1 MTNKVF
7 CLSIISAIALLICS
21 PLHVS
26 GQNVSA
32 QGLKTVVIDP
42 GHGGKDPGA
51 PGKSKSTAEKNIV
64 LNISKLFGDK
74 IKAEYPDV
82 KIVYT
87 RSTDVF
93 VELKERANIAKR
105 SNADLFISVH
115 CNSSTNTKAFG
126 ASAHILGPKSTNPKN
141 TSDYFEK
148 SKSVAQRE
156 NSVMLL
162 EDDYQ
167 TSYQD
172 FDPNSPEAV
181 ISHSLL
187 WQANYGN
194 SLLFAAEYDAQIHKA
209 PYRVSNYTGIHQDV
223 FYLLW
228 ATNMPAALL
237 EVGFLSNPN
246 DYAVLSTTD
255 GQEKIAKS
263 LFNAFKNYKEKYD
276 ASVGAF
282 PMAEEP
288 VAVPTVKEEAPVTT
302 PVVKEETPVAKPVV
316 KEEAPTAKQE
326 VAQPKSEASAV
337 SKYYG
342 IQIMGLGRLLKNG
355 DSALKGLQVQA
366 VKAEGSSIYKYIYG
380 KHATRAAAAAELATV
395 RKKFP
400 EAFIVE
406 VDGDNVKISK

>member
-1 MTNKVF
+1 MTNKVL
-7 CLSIISAIALLICS
+7 CLTIISAIALLISS
-21 PLHVS
+21 PLHIS
-26 GQNVSA
+26 GQNVSG

-82 KIVYT
+82 KVVYT

-105 SNADLFISVH
+105 NNADLFISVH
-115 CNSSTNTKAFG
+115 CNSSTNSKAFG
-126 ASAHILGPKSTNPKN
+126 ASAHILGPKSNNPKN

-167 TSYQD
+167 TAYQD

-194 SLLFAAEYDAQIHKA
+194 SLLFAAEYDSQIHKA

-237 EVGFLSNPN
+237 EVGFLSNPS
-246 DYAVLSTTD
+246 DYAVLSTAD

-263 LFNAFKNYKEKYD
+263 LFNAFKSYKEKYD
-276 ASVGAF
+276 ASVGAL
-282 PMAEEP
+282 PAVSESTPESEP
-288 VAVPTVKEEAPVTT
+288 STVKEEPASPKQETAPVQ
-302 PVVKEETPVAKPVV
+302 
-316 KEEAPTAKQE
+316 KEEADKNVTSTP
-326 VAQPKSEASAV
+326 

-380 KHATRAAAAAELATV
+380 KHATRSAAAAELPAV
-395 RKKFP
+395 KKKFP

-406 VDGDNVKISK
+406 VNGDSVKISK

>member
-1 MTNKVF
+1 MRLILKILLILLVA
-7 CLSIISAIALLICS
+7 SVHIDAIAQ
-21 PLHVS
+21 
-26 GQNVSA
+26 GNVTNA
-32 QGLKTVVIDP
+32 HPGLKTVVIDP

-82 KIVYT
+82 KVVYT

-105 SNADLFISVH
+105 NNADLFISVH
-115 CNSSTNTKAFG
+115 CNSSTNSKAFG
-126 ASAHILGPKSTNPKN
+126 ASAHILGPKSNNPKN

-167 TSYQD
+167 TAYQD

-194 SLLFAAEYDAQIHKA
+194 SLLFASEYDAQIHKA

-237 EVGFLSNPN
+237 EVGFLSNPS
-246 DYAVLSTTD
+246 DYAVLSTAD

-263 LFNAFKNYKEKYD
+263 LFNAFKSYKEKYD
-276 ASVGAF
+276 ASVGAL
-282 PMAEEP
+282 PAVSEP
-288 VAVPTVKEEAPVTT
+288 TPEPEPSTVKEEPASPKQETAPVQ
-302 PVVKEETPVAKPVV
+302 
-316 KEEAPTAKQE
+316 KEEADKNVTSTP
-326 VAQPKSEASAV
+326 

-380 KHATRAAAAAELATV
+380 KHATRSAAAAELPAV
-395 RKKFP
+395 KKKFP

-406 VDGDNVKISK
+406 VNGDSVKISK

>member
-1 MTNKVF
+1 MTNKLL
-7 CLSIISAIALLICS
+7 CLTIISAIALLISS
-21 PLHVS
+21 PLHIS
-26 GQNVSA
+26 GQNVSG

-82 KIVYT
+82 KVVYT

-105 SNADLFISVH
+105 NNADLFISVH
-115 CNSSTNTKAFG
+115 CNSSTNSKAFG
-126 ASAHILGPKSTNPKN
+126 ASAHILGPKSNNPKN

-167 TSYQD
+167 TAYQD

-237 EVGFLSNPN
+237 EVGFLSNPS
-246 DYAVLSTTD
+246 DYAVLSTAD

-263 LFNAFKNYKEKYD
+263 LFNAFKSYKEKYD
-276 ASVGAF
+276 ASVGAT
-282 PMAEEP
+282 PAVSSPTPDPESSTLNEEP
-288 VAVPTVKEEAPVTT
+288 ASP
-302 PVVKEETPVAKPVV
+302 
-316 KEEAPTAKQE
+316 KQE
-326 VAQPKSEASAV
+326 SAPEQKDV
-337 SKYYG
+337 TDKNVTSAPSKYYG

-380 KHATRAAAAAELATV
+380 KHATRSAAAAELPAV
-395 RKKFP
+395 KKKFP

-406 VDGDNVKISK
+406 VNGDSVKISK

>member
-1 MTNKVF
+1 MTNKVL
-7 CLSIISAIALLICS
+7 CLTIISAIALLISS
-21 PLHVS
+21 PLHIS
-26 GQNVSA
+26 GQNVSV

-82 KIVYT
+82 KVVYT

-105 SNADLFISVH
+105 NNADLFISVH
-115 CNSSTNTKAFG
+115 CNSSTNSKAFG
-126 ASAHILGPKSTNPKN
+126 ASAHILGPKSNNPKN

-167 TSYQD
+167 TAYQD

-194 SLLFAAEYDAQIHKA
+194 SLLFAAEYDSQIHKA

-237 EVGFLSNPN
+237 EVGFLSNPS
-246 DYAVLSTTD
+246 DYAVLSTAD

-263 LFNAFKNYKEKYD
+263 LFNAFKSYKEKYD
-276 ASVGAF
+276 ASVGAL
-282 PMAEEP
+282 PAVSEP
-288 VAVPTVKEEAPVTT
+288 TPEPEPSTVKEEPASPKQETAPVQ
-302 PVVKEETPVAKPVV
+302 
-316 KEEAPTAKQE
+316 KEEADKNVTSTP
-326 VAQPKSEASAV
+326 

-380 KHATRAAAAAELATV
+380 KHATRSAAAAELPAV
-395 RKKFP
+395 KKKFP

-406 VDGDNVKISK
+406 VNGDSVKISK

>member
-1 MTNKVF
+1 MTNKVL
-7 CLSIISAIALLICS
+7 CLTIISAIALLISS
-21 PLHVS
+21 PLHIS
-26 GQNVSA
+26 GQNVSG

-82 KIVYT
+82 KVVYT

-105 SNADLFISVH
+105 NNADLFISVH
-115 CNSSTNTKAFG
+115 CNSSTNSRAFG
-126 ASAHILGPKSTNPKN
+126 ASAHILGPKSNNPKN

-167 TSYQD
+167 TAYQD

-237 EVGFLSNPN
+237 EVGFLSNPS
-246 DYAVLSTTD
+246 DYAVLSTAD

-263 LFNAFKNYKEKYD
+263 LFNAFKSYKEKYD
-276 ASVGAF
+276 ASVGAV
-282 PMAEEP
+282 P
-288 VAVPTVKEEAPVTT
+288 AVSETTPDPEVPSVKEEPASPKQETT
-302 PVVKEETPVAKPVV
+302 PVQ
-316 KEEAPTAKQE
+316 KEEADKNVTSTP
-326 VAQPKSEASAV
+326 

-380 KHATRAAAAAELATV
+380 KHATRSAAAAELPAV
-395 RKKFP
+395 KKKFP

-406 VDGDNVKISK
+406 VNGDSVKISK

>member
-1 MTNKVF
+1 MTNKVL
-7 CLSIISAIALLICS
+7 CLTIISAIALLISS
-21 PLHVS
+21 PLHIS
-26 GQNVSA
+26 GQNVSG

-64 LNISKLFGDK
+64 LNISKLFGYK

-82 KIVYT
+82 KVVYT

-105 SNADLFISVH
+105 NNADLFISVH
-115 CNSSTNTKAFG
+115 CNSSTNSRAFG
-126 ASAHILGPKSTNPKN
+126 ASAHILGPKSNNPKN

-167 TSYQD
+167 TAYQD

-237 EVGFLSNPN
+237 EVGFLSNPS
-246 DYAVLSTTD
+246 DYAVLSTAD

-263 LFNAFKNYKEKYD
+263 LFNAFKSYKEKYD
-276 ASVGAF
+276 ASVGAL
-282 PMAEEP
+282 PAVSESTPEPEPSAVNEEP
-288 VAVPTVKEEAPVTT
+288 ASPKQETAPVQKEEADKNVTST
-302 PVVKEETPVAKPVV
+302 P
-316 KEEAPTAKQE
+316 
-326 VAQPKSEASAV
+326 

-355 DSALKGLQVQA
+355 DSALKGMQVQA

-380 KHATRAAAAAELATV
+380 KHATRSAAAAELPAV
-395 RKKFP
+395 KKKFP

-406 VDGDNVKISK
+406 VNGDSVKISK

>member
-1 MTNKVF
+1 MTNKVL
-7 CLSIISAIALLICS
+7 CLTIISAIALLISS
-21 PLHVS
+21 PLHIS
-26 GQNVSA
+26 GQNVSG

-82 KIVYT
+82 KVVYT

-105 SNADLFISVH
+105 NNADLFISVH
-115 CNSSTNTKAFG
+115 CNSSTNSKAFG
-126 ASAHILGPKSTNPKN
+126 ASAHILGPKSNNPKN

-167 TSYQD
+167 TAYQD

-237 EVGFLSNPN
+237 EVGFLSNPS
-246 DYAVLSTTD
+246 DYAVLSTAD

-263 LFNAFKNYKEKYD
+263 LFNAFKSYKEKYD
-276 ASVGAF
+276 ASVGAL
-282 PMAEEP
+282 PAVSESTPEPEPSSVNEEP
-288 VAVPTVKEEAPVTT
+288 ASPKQETAPVQKEEADKNVTST
-302 PVVKEETPVAKPVV
+302 P
-316 KEEAPTAKQE
+316 
-326 VAQPKSEASAV
+326 

-380 KHATRAAAAAELATV
+380 KHATRSAAAAELPAV
-395 RKKFP
+395 KKKFP
-400 EAFIVE
+400 EAFVVE
-406 VDGDNVKISK
+406 VNGDSVKISK

>member
-1 MTNKVF
+1 MTNKVL
-7 CLSIISAIALLICS
+7 CLSIISAIALLISS
-21 PLHVS
+21 PLHIS
-26 GQNVSA
+26 GQNVSG

-82 KIVYT
+82 KVIYT

-105 SNADLFISVH
+105 SNADLFISIH
-115 CNSSTNTKAFG
+115 CNSSTNSKAFG

-162 EDDYQ
+162 EDDYK
-167 TSYQD
+167 TAYQD

-237 EVGFLSNPN
+237 EVGFLSNPG
-246 DYAVLSTTD
+246 DYAVLSTAE

-263 LFNAFKNYKEKYD
+263 LFTAFKNYKMQYD

-282 PMAEEP
+282 PTEAE
-288 VAVPTVKEEAPVTT
+288 VSPTVKEEEKPQPETVS
-302 PVVKEETPVAKPVV
+302 VKEESPKVET
-316 KEEAPTAKQE
+316 
-326 VAQPKSEASAV
+326 PKSEAPAS

-342 IQIMGLGRLLKNG
+342 IQVMGLGRLLKNG
-355 DSALKGLQVQA
+355 GESRGFF
-366 VKAEGSSIYKYIYG
+366 YI
-380 KHATRAAAAAELATV
+380 
-395 RKKFP
+395 
-400 EAFIVE
+400 
-406 VDGDNVKISK
+406 

>member
-1 MTNKVF
+1 MTNKVL
-7 CLSIISAIALLICS
+7 CLTLISALALLIIS
-21 PLHVS
+21 PLHIS
-26 GQNVSA
+26 GQNVSG

-51 PGKSKSTAEKNIV
+51 PGKSKTTAEKNIV

-82 KIVYT
+82 KVVYT

-105 SNADLFISVH
+105 NNADLFISVH
-115 CNSSTNTKAFG
+115 CNSSTNSKAFG
-126 ASAHILGPKSTNPKN
+126 ASAHILGPKSNNPKN

-194 SLLFAAEYDAQIHKA
+194 SLLFAAEYDAQIHQS

-237 EVGFLSNPN
+237 EVGFLSNPG
-246 DYAVLSTTD
+246 DYAVLSTAD

-263 LFNAFKNYKEKYD
+263 LFTAFKNYKEKYD
-276 ASVGAF
+276 ASVGAL
-282 PMAEEP
+282 PAETE
-288 VAVPTVKEEAPVTT
+288 VAPNVKEEPKQEAT
-302 PVVKEETPVAKPVV
+302 VVKEETQPVKT
-316 KEEAPTAKQE
+316 ET
-326 VAQPKSEASAV
+326 PKVEASKTETPAE

-342 IQIMGLGRLLKNG
+342 IQIMGLGRLIKNG

-380 KHATRAAAAAELATV
+380 KHATRAAAAAELSAV
-395 RKKFP
+395 KKKFP
-400 EAFIVE
+400 EAFVVE
-406 VDGDNVKISK
+406 VNGDNVKISK

>member
-1 MTNKVF
+1 MTNKVL
-7 CLSIISAIALLICS
+7 CLTIISAIALLISS
-21 PLHVS
+21 PLHIS
-26 GQNVSA
+26 GQNVSG

-82 KIVYT
+82 KVVYT

-105 SNADLFISVH
+105 NNADLFISVH
-115 CNSSTNTKAFG
+115 CNSSTNSKAFG
-126 ASAHILGPKSTNPKN
+126 ASAHILGPKSNNPKN

-167 TSYQD
+167 TAYQD

-194 SLLFAAEYDAQIHKA
+194 SLLFAAEYDAQLHKA

-237 EVGFLSNPN
+237 EVGFLSNPS
-246 DYAVLSTTD
+246 DYAVLSTAD

-263 LFNAFKNYKEKYD
+263 LFNAFKSYKEKYD
-276 ASVGAF
+276 ASVGAL
-282 PMAEEP
+282 PAVSESTPETEP
-288 VAVPTVKEEAPVTT
+288 STVKEEPASPKQETAPVQ
-302 PVVKEETPVAKPVV
+302 
-316 KEEAPTAKQE
+316 KEEADKNVTSTP
-326 VAQPKSEASAV
+326 

-380 KHATRAAAAAELATV
+380 KHATRSAAAAELPTV
-395 RKKFP
+395 KKKFP

-406 VDGDNVKISK
+406 VNGDSVKISK